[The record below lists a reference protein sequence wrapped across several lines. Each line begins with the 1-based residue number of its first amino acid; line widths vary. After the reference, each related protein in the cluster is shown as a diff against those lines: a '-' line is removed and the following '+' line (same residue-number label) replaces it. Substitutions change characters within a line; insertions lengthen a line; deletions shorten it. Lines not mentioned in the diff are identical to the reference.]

1 MFFLVAIAA
10 LTILLVVSIF
20 LIAHAEESYNFAAM
34 LGGFAGYVG
43 VAAAGL
49 GAIGL
54 FFSAFEWI
62 GAQQKANIINRE
74 YGTNYTQAEVFYASS
89 VINTIRELD
98 RRRIEINGDIR
109 RQRDPQRDLGKPDN
123 R

>member
-1 MFFLVAIAA
+1 MFFVIAILA
-10 LTILLVVSIF
+10 LGLLLATCVF
-20 LIAHAEESYNFAAM
+20 LIDRAENSWSFAAH
-34 LGGFAGYVG
+34 LGGFLGYIG
-43 VAAAGL
+43 VVAVGL

-54 FFSAFEWI
+54 FFSSFEWI

>member
-1 MFFLVAIAA
+1 MFFVIAITA
-10 LTILLVVSIF
+10 LIILLAVSVF
-20 LIAHAEESYNFAAM
+20 LIDRAQNSWNFFVE
-34 LGGFAGYVG
+34 LLGFAGYVG
-43 VAAAGL
+43 VVVVAL
-49 GAIGL
+49 GAVGL

>member
-1 MFFLVAIAA
+1 MFFVIAILALGLLLAA
-10 LTILLVVSIF
+10 CVF
-20 LIAHAEESYNFAAM
+20 LIDRAENSWSFAAH
-34 LGGFAGYVG
+34 LGGFLGYIG
-43 VAAAGL
+43 VVAVGL

-54 FFSAFEWI
+54 FFSSFEWI
-62 GAQQKANIINRE
+62 AAQQKANIINRE